1 MARLAPQDGHDKRS
15 RLCLRTFCRLGGVE
29 QDRPQGGVKHC
40 GAAVAGTCA
49 DTMRGNGSR
58 RAGGMEG
65 LEHKASQWWVNCVV
79 EVAFS
84 IRGDEA
90 APYRMTKPSL
100 GTGTGTEPP
109 FSMQKVAQCA
119 QRRRV
124 PGHERAPV
132 DTVLYAIWY
141 VCSMYKVAVAS

>member
-1 MARLAPQDGHDKRS
+1 
-15 RLCLRTFCRLGGVE
+15 
-29 QDRPQGGVKHC
+29 
-40 GAAVAGTCA
+40 
-49 DTMRGNGSR
+49 
-58 RAGGMEG
+58 
-65 LEHKASQWWVNCVV
+65 LEHRTSQWWIKCVV

-124 PGHERAPV
+124 PSHERAPV

-141 VCSMYKVAVAS
+141 VCSTLCTKWPLRREPIQLLDGRRERTGILHDLAPTALLIIIIIIILS